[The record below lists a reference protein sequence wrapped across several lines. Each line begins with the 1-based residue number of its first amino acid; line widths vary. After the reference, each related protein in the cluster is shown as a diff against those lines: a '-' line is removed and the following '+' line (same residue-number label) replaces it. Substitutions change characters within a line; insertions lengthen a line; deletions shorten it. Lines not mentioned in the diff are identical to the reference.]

1 MGLVISP
8 TAESMPRSGI
18 REVMDLAWQTPGCI
32 RLEVGEPNFP
42 TPSHIVEAAVGAL
55 RAGWTKYVQNAGV
68 PELREEIAAKVTR
81 RNGIE
86 TTPEHVVVTNGAV
99 EAIYTALIALTEPG
113 DAVLLPDPGWPNY
126 EMMAHLL
133 HLDAPRYALRA
144 EDSFLPVVEDL
155 EAAITQRTRAIV
167 LNSPSNPLG
176 TVLPAE
182 MLTEIAAFAA
192 RHDLV
197 VISDEAYDE
206 ITFSGPAPS
215 IAALADPE
223 RVVTCFSF
231 SKTYAM
237 TGWRVGYLVTP
248 PALAPVLQKLQEPI
262 ISCVNAAS
270 QQAAIA
276 ALRGPQDAVA
286 EMVDAYRRRRD
297 ALMPLLERH
306 SIAHVQPE
314 GAFYAW
320 VSIAGYPGSS
330 RELSR
335 RLLSERDVAVA
346 PGSAFGPSGEGWV
359 RLSLATDEPLL
370 LEGAERLADFLRDE
384 AERGATYSASP
395 SPGPAT

>member
-1 MGLVISP
+1 MISP
-8 TAESMPRSGI
+8 TAASMPRSGI

-42 TPSHIVEAAVGAL
+42 TPPHIVEAAVAAL

-68 PELREEIAAKVTR
+68 PELREELAAKVAR

-86 TTPEHVVVTNGAV
+86 TTPDHIVVTNGAV
-99 EAIYTALIALTEPG
+99 EAIFAALIALTEPG

-133 HLDAPRYALRA
+133 HLDAPRYLLRP
-144 EDSFLPVVEDL
+144 ERGFLPALEDL
-155 EAAITQRTRAIV
+155 ETAVTPRTRAII

-176 TVLPAE
+176 TVLPGDLLAE
-182 MLTEIAAFAA
+182 VAAFAA
-192 RHDLV
+192 RRDLV

-206 ITFSGPAPS
+206 ITFSSPAVS
-215 IAALADPE
+215 IAALTDSD

-237 TGWRVGYLVTP
+237 TGWRVGYLVAP

-262 ISCVNAAS
+262 VSCVNAAS
-270 QQAAIA
+270 QLAAAA
-276 ALRGPQDAVA
+276 ALRGPQDAV
-286 EMVDAYRRRRD
+286 EQMVDAYRRRRD
-297 ALMPLLERH
+297 ALMPLLEQH
-306 SIAHVQPE
+306 GIAHVHPD

-335 RLLSERDVAVA
+335 RLLAERGVAVA

-359 RLSLATDEPLL
+359 RLSLATDESLL
-370 LEGAERLADFLRDE
+370 LEGGKRLAEFLRDE
-384 AERGATYSASP
+384 TERGVTCTASP
-395 SPGPAT
+395 SPDPAR